1 MSKKIPMARGSTIG
15 IIFEVLTYI
24 IYIRM
29 RVGLVGELCL
39 DELAVEAGNVGDG
52 LALGTNGL
60 AGTGVGTV
68 TEAQFVHLGNHC
80 LGTACSLYL
89 ALRQESELAYLG

>member
-1 MSKKIPMARGSTIG
+1 
-15 IIFEVLTYI
+15 
-24 IYIRM
+24 M
-29 RVGLVGELCL
+29 RVGLVGELCF
-39 DELAVEAGNVGDG
+39 DELAVEASNVGDG
-52 LALGTNGL
+52 LALGANGL
-60 AGTGVGTV
+60 AGTCVGTV

>member
-1 MSKKIPMARGSTIG
+1 MARGSTIG

-52 LALGTNGL
+52 LALGANGL

-80 LGTACSLYL
+80 LSEKGTVNTVGTSKRL
-89 ALRQESELAYLG
+89 